1 MVILNFHKKQK
12 KKKEQLTDKKQKQKK
27 TPHFCSAEKMIV
39 GHPKLE
45 KVKMLINLKQAAV

>member
-27 TPHFCSAEKMIV
+27 NTPFLLCWENDCWTPEAWES
-39 GHPKLE
+39 
-45 KVKMLINLKQAAV
+45 